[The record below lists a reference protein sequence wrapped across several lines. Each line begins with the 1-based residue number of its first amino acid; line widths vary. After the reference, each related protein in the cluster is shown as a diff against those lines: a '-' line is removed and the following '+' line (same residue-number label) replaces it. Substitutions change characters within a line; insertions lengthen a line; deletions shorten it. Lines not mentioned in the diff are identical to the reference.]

1 MEANTM
7 EVKTPLNY
15 LTLALFEM
23 AGTAILT
30 LAYCFGYRR
39 PGSPF
44 NIYQSDIVAAGL
56 FTAILMTKRVTGSH
70 LNAGITLAVAIIE
83 KANEDVHKLKIAGAY
98 VLGQLLGA
106 FLGMAIALGILGN
119 AELMDISPFDRDTN
133 IFFIFLTEVIFSWI
147 FLTIYM
153 YAKNDWV
160 TPTMDFGLRAFTMM
174 GVQYLCSSLSLK
186 MTGGTVNP
194 SIGTVAIIFRLMKPA
209 PRFHTDSNAKYLFPY
224 LLAPLVAAV
233 LAGLYI
239 KYFAIR
245 VTPPQPE

>member
-30 LAYCFGYRR
+30 LAYCFGYRK

-56 FTAILMTKRVTGSH
+56 FAAILLTKRVTGSH

-119 AELMDISPFDRDTN
+119 SGLMDISPFDRNTN
-133 IFFIFLTEVIFSWI
+133 IFFIFITEVIFSWI

-186 MTGGTVNP
+186 MTGGAVNP

-209 PRFHTDSNAKYLFPY
+209 PFHTDSNAKYLFPY